1 MAPARLSGLAKQVLS
16 LHRSLLRAARSKDAT
31 ARAAISRQ
39 IRDDFERHARL
50 DPRKDVLL
58 VEHLI
63 RAGNKK
69 LAMLRDPNVVGAR
82 WRDRGRDRG
91 WRRESAFVARVG
103 LEFASGY
110 RPRV

>member
-16 LHRSLLRAARSKDAT
+16 LHRLLLRAARSKDAT

-82 WRDRGRDRG
+82 
-91 WRRESAFVARVG
+91 
-103 LEFASGY
+103 
-110 RPRV
+110 